1 MIPSLINEI
10 SVPYREKIARSE
22 AQWETVDNE
31 IGWLIAQS
39 KAHEEFKDAA
49 EICSLCSD
57 ELWLYFFEC
66 NEHPKRI

>member
-10 SVPYREKIARSE
+10 SVPYREKIARIE

-39 KAHEEFKDAA
+39 KAHELWHK
-49 EICSLCSD
+49 SLH
-57 ELWLYFFEC
+57 L
-66 NEHPKRI
+66 I